1 LVYHSKIDSFPLF
14 LDPMRI
20 RLNGKPHDV
29 TAPLSVAELLQELD
43 LAETAMAVAVNRTVV
58 RKADRQMTR
67 LQEGDEVEVIRAVA
81 GG

>member
-1 LVYHSKIDSFPLF
+1 
-14 LDPMRI
+14 MRI

-29 TAPLSVAELLQELD
+29 AAPLSVAELLRELD